1 MKELSVPAKIYLIAI
16 YCTGGG
22 LFFSYLHFAQNTDP
36 MMVIVL
42 SLLASFFQIYKV
54 VGATERSH
62 YTFSFLIYGFT
73 FAYFG
78 IGELLVVI
86 LISNLAEWIWNRPPW
101 FIQIFNIS
109 CYFIAAVGAYLVFKS
124 INPYRVIDNAARCFV
139 HCDQYGGVHLSEL
152 FHSWYRPL
160 AGTWRK
166 FQGLTNAGSLSLY
179 DGRYSAHVR
188 VYFDRGVEHQ
198 PIHPDPLPVP
208 ALFDLYH
215 PSNTRP

>member
-109 CYFIAAVGAYLVFKS
+109 CYFIAAVGAYLVFES
-124 INPYRVIDNAARCFV
+124 INPSGSLTTPLGVLSIVISMVVFTF
-139 HCDQYGGVHLSEL
+139 LKS